1 MSNEDIK
8 RDDDNWPLP
17 EELEDAYRSTEG
29 LENANG
35 SGNAQPAD
43 QQPDIPSE
51 PSGGDSE
58 EGRSMADTEC
68 IGDAGRERDRT
79 EQGERTSSNPEQCNK
94 EVADT
99 KGSDIKSNNEG
110 QGQGESG
117 RCDNGTQFGTG
128 EKGNDTSERQ
138 SGQGESEIES
148 QVGGN
153 SDGITI
159 GMVLSEYS
167 GLSYQELEEIFDW
180 MCSGTSRVEELRL
193 LGNGVV
199 PQCAEKAFRTLYA
212 RLDKA
217 L

>member
-1 MSNEDIK
+1 MSNEDIN
-8 RDDDNWPLP
+8 RDDDNWPLS
-17 EELEDAYRSTEG
+17 EELEKAYRS
-29 LENANG
+29 
-35 SGNAQPAD
+35 GN
-43 QQPDIPSE
+43 
-51 PSGGDSE
+51 
-58 EGRSMADTEC
+58 
-68 IGDAGRERDRT
+68 
-79 EQGERTSSNPEQCNK
+79 
-94 EVADT
+94 VADT
-99 KGSDIKSNNEG
+99 KSDGSGRECGTIRETQIESISEDDGTKSDSQGEEGKVADTEGSDIKSLNEG

-128 EKGNDTSERQ
+128 ENGNDTSERQ
-138 SGQGESEIES
+138 SGQGESEIEP